1 MAVAVVTP
9 TMIVT
14 LRNARKMLAG
24 IDGTDAK
31 ALVDRCDRLL
41 TRLARGQ
48 HRTPCEIS
56 NELRAIIDDTE
67 ELLRV

>member
-1 MAVAVVTP
+1 M
-9 TMIVT
+9 MET
-14 LRNARKMLAG
+14 LRSARTVLAG
-24 IDGTDAK
+24 IDSADAK

-41 TRLARGQ
+41 ARLARGG
-48 HRTPCEIS
+48 HRTHCEIS